1 LEGRNIGLDRR
12 LAAIALLGGVFL
24 CACAAPHRRVPQSN
38 DLEEAAFRQ
47 NVARLASDEF
57 EGRRPGTAG
66 ETKTVG
72 LLAAKFQA
80 LGLKPGNG
88 ASYLQAVPMIEV
100 LPAADAALTVSGHSR
115 IETLRYAKDVVIWT
129 KRAEPLASLRRSDLV
144 FAGYGIVA
152 PEFGWNDYA
161 GIDVHGK
168 TVLVLTS
175 DPGHA
180 THDPRVFHGDSMTSY
195 GRWSYKVEEAARQGA
210 SGILLIHDAGAS
222 GLGWQAVV
230 DSFTRPQLDAATPGS
245 ADHPVIEGWL
255 TADAGRALFAQAGL
269 DFAALSLAAAT
280 PGFKAVVMGLG
291 VDAEVHSSI
300 RTLTSS
306 NVIAV
311 LPGRTRRREYLVY
324 MAHWDHLGRAG
335 GLAGAP
341 IYPGAV
347 DNASGTAGLLMLAQ
361 AFARTQP
368 APERTMVFLAVTG
381 GESGLLGS
389 DWYAAHP
396 PFPLSDT
403 VAVLNL
409 DALRIGGP
417 TRDVTVFGYGQSELD
432 GFIRDAAALQ
442 GRELHPDPTPEKGL
456 YFRSDHYSFAKRGVP
471 VVYAKGG
478 IDDSARGPAY
488 GRALLENYEAHRYR
502 QPSDTY
508 AADWDVRGTLE
519 DLRLYYSVGLRLSQ
533 TRRFPNWYP
542 ASEFRGIRDRSRDA
556 D

>member
-1 LEGRNIGLDRR
+1 MESNRR
-12 LAAIALLGGVFL
+12 LGALALLAGVL
-24 CACAAPHRRVPQSN
+24 VCACAPAPRRMPQST
-38 DLEEAAFRQ
+38 DIDEAGFRQ
-47 NVARLASDEF
+47 YVARLASDEF
-57 EGRRPGTAG
+57 EGRRPGTIG
-66 ETKTVG
+66 ETKTVE
-72 LLAAKFQA
+72 LLTARFQA

-100 LPAADAALTVSGHSR
+100 LPAADAALSVSGHAHL
-115 IETLRYAKDVVIWT
+115 ETLRYAKDMVIWS
-129 KRAEPLASLRRSDLV
+129 KRPEALASLKRSDLV

-152 PEFGWNDYA
+152 PEFAWNDYA

-168 TVLVLTS
+168 TVLVLTN
-175 DPGHA
+175 DPGHG
-180 THDPRVFHGDSMTSY
+180 THDPHIFHGDSMTSY
-195 GRWSYKVEEAARQGA
+195 GRWVYKVQEAARQGA

-230 DSFTRPQLDAATPGS
+230 NSFTGPQLDEASPEPAGHTL
-245 ADHPVIEGWL
+245 IEGWL
-255 TADAGRALFAQAGL
+255 TGQAARALFAQAGL
-269 DFAALSLAAAT
+269 DFAALSLAAAS
-280 PGFKAVVMGLG
+280 PGFKAVAMGLG

-306 NVIAV
+306 NIIAV
-311 LPGRTRRREYLVY
+311 LPGRTHRREYLIY
-324 MAHWDHLGRAG
+324 MAHWDHLGRAAAAAG
-335 GLAGAP
+335 GAL
-341 IYPGAV
+341 YPGAV

-361 AFARTQP
+361 AFARTRP
-368 APERTMVFLAVTG
+368 APERTLVFLAFTG

-456 YFRSDHYSFAKRGVP
+456 YFRSDHFSFAKRGVP

-488 GRALLENYEAHRYR
+488 GLALIEDYDAHRYR
-502 QPSDTY
+502 QPGDTY
-508 AADWDVRGTLE
+508 TADWDVRGTLE

-542 ASEFRGIRDRSRDA
+542 TSEFRKIRDRSREGSSD
-556 D
+556 